1 MVNTNSVLSS
11 ILFSQTIDWN
21 IKQFFSSTSIN
32 SSFELKRIGKAIT
45 RRKDQMVVEDDK
57 RYMRITIKTNCGGVF
72 VRDEVLGK
80 DIKTKKQYYV
90 KAGQLAVSKIDA
102 RNGAFGIVP
111 PEADGAIITGNFWVY
126 DVNPEIANID
136 YLILLLSSN
145 VFVQAWQDCSNGSG
159 NRLYLQEDRFL
170 NYKIPMPA
178 VIKQKQIV
186 DRYNKGICDAN
197 SATNKAYELS
207 NSIDLCLFNLLHI
220 KPIAEQDRSTQGL
233 ISTTTLKDLIG
244 WGAKINSNPIKPQEL
259 FKSTAYKNMP
269 LEFYCE
275 INPKTIYPDDIED
288 VSFIPMECVSDIYG
302 EIIKHKNGK
311 STNSKGYT
319 SFQEN
324 DVIWAKITPCMQNG
338 KCAVATNLKNGYGYG
353 STEFHV
359 FRATQNAIPE
369 YIHCFMRS
377 KRVREVAMS
386 YFTGSAGQ
394 QRIGT
399 DFLEALTL
407 PLLPLRSEDPNVPNS
422 KKVIVFFDRDN
433 EGQTGAATLLN
444 LTTSDESIAH
454 YDDVKQNNLTV
465 SFIPYKTG
473 VTGGDFL
480 IEDYFSWDKTVK
492 PMVDKAIEN
501 SHHPFKNLP
510 KLSSRIKKGL
520 EDKHMSFAKEE
531 FEGFITLLD
540 KIVKLSTEEGT

>member
-1 MVNTNSVLSS
+1 MSTLKIKRENGKIFCPLADSWHIETPEEKVRQEYIKILVEDYGYSLDQMAQEIKVNNS
-11 ILFSQTIDWN
+11 QRG
-21 IKQFFSSTSIN
+21 Q
-32 SSFELKRIGKAIT
+32 GKARADIVIW
-45 RRKDQMVVEDDK
+45 KSKQDKIESKAAFIVVECK
-57 RYMRITIKTNCGGVF
+57 AENVRIREEDYYQGYNYASWAGASFF
-72 VRDEVLGK
+72 VK

-407 PLLPLRSEDPNVPNS
+407 PLLPLRSEDPNVTTQETVV
-422 KKVIVFFDRDN
+422 KKVIEIRTQIK
-433 EGQTGAATLLN
+433 ELHIKATN
-444 LTTSDESIAH
+444 ICEQA
-454 YDDVKQNNLTV
+454 
-465 SFIPYKTG
+465 
-473 VTGGDFL
+473 
-480 IEDYFSWDKTVK
+480 
-492 PMVDKAIEN
+492 
-501 SHHPFKNLP
+501 
-510 KLSSRIKKGL
+510 KK
-520 EDKHMSFAKEE
+520 E
-531 FEGFITLLD
+531 FEEAVFGETQKITN
-540 KIVKLSTEEGT
+540 